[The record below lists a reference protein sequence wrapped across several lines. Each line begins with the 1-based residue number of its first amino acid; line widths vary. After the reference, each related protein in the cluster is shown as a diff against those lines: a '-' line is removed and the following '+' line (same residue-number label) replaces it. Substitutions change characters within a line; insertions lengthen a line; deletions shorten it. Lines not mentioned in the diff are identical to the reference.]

1 MNKRLHQILLLAAT
15 MAALACTT
23 ASADVV
29 TDFEFPEYNGSGPGV
44 VLDGQQGWYIPV
56 ADSNDYF
63 VFTYAGNAFGVPQ
76 NPTGDDQFVAGEH
89 GDWAG
94 SFARAQ
100 HDDAFPEE
108 VRIIAFDICGKFQ
121 GDLPTLDNLGS
132 LSLQPFGDPVIPS
145 SRGFILL
152 YTWVDLNTAT
162 HWNVSYII
170 YDSFGDVTFE
180 YPPRGAYPGPEW
192 ENLEVD
198 HWYRLSNT
206 IDFTQNRITEVSI
219 TDLNTGDTTT
229 VIDPVD
235 SSTGELFYLGGGADG
250 GGLPMPTGF
259 RFFTG
264 GGTGTDTQPGNT
276 LAWDNLVIRSSVAC
290 EGDIDGDGDT
300 DHSDLGELLAA
311 WCTQEG
317 DPNWNPNADLDGD
330 GHVGHGD
337 LGILLA
343 DWGCGV
349 P

>member
-1 MNKRLHQILLLAAT
+1 MGKRLHRILLLAAG

-29 TDFEFPEYNGSGPGV
+29 TDFEFPEYNGSAPGV

-56 ADSNDYF
+56 AGSSDYF

-76 NPTGDDQFVAGEH
+76 NPTGDEQFVAGEH
-89 GDWAG
+89 GDWADLH
-94 SFARAQ
+94 ARAQ
-100 HDDAFPEE
+100 HDE
-108 VRIIAFDICGKFQ
+108 VFTVDVWAVDFDICCRFT

-132 LSLQPFGDPVIPS
+132 LSLQPSGDYTAPDARS
-145 SRGFILL
+145 FILL
-152 YTWVDLNTAT
+152 YTWVDVNTAT

-170 YDSFGDVTFE
+170 YDQNGWYTPT
-180 YPPRGAYPGPEW
+180 YPPIGAFPGPEW
-192 ENLEVD
+192 QNLEVD

-219 TDLNTGDTTT
+219 TDLNTGATTT
-229 VIDPVD
+229 VTDPID
-235 SSTGELFYLGGGADG
+235 SSTGELFYLGGGEDPSQ
-250 GGLPMPTGF
+250 PMPTGF

-264 GGTGTDTQPGNT
+264 GGVSDAQPGNT
-276 LAWDNLVIRSSVAC
+276 VACDNLVVGPSVVC

-311 WCTQEG
+311 WCTHEG